1 MERQVIEF
9 RSERAYC
16 QDVPLAD
23 LASAFATPLYVYSR
37 QRLEANYRR
46 VADAFVPLGARVR
59 YSVKANSSG
68 AILRLL
74 RDWASGF
81 DVVSSGELYRTLRAG
96 ADPKTIVFAG
106 VGKTDAELSFAVEF
120 GVGWIN
126 VESSEEIEAL
136 DAIANTKGARPRAA
150 LRLNPVVEADTH
162 PHIATGGV
170 RSKFGIDLDEAERL
184 LSEATRFPQVNLAGL
199 HVHVGSQLAS
209 PDATVEAVRK
219 ALVLIER
226 YRLRML
232 DIGGGFPVNYGAD
245 ENSTPLTPDPSVFA
259 QALAPMLRHRD
270 LELLIEPGRSIVAD
284 AGLLLTRVLN
294 VKQRERRQLVVVDAG
309 MTELIR
315 PALYGAYHPIVP
327 LDMQQADPVATD
339 VVGPVCES
347 ADAFARDRPLPPLK
361 RGNLLAITHAGAY
374 GMSMASNYNSRPRP
388 AEVMVDGS
396 AVSLIR
402 KRETF
407 EDLLANEVTSDE

>member
-16 QDVPLAD
+16 QAVPLAD

-106 VGKTDAELSFAVEF
+106 VGKTDAELNFAVES

-136 DAIANTKGARPRAA
+136 DAIANAKGARPRAA

-162 PHIATGGV
+162 PHIATGGA

-184 LSEATRFPQVNLAGL
+184 LAEATRFPHVDLAGL

-219 ALVLIER
+219 ALVLIDR

-245 ENSTPLTPDPSVFA
+245 ENSTTLTPDPSVFA
-259 QALAPMLRHRD
+259 QALASMLRHRD

-284 AGLLLTRVLN
+284 AGLLLTRVLS
-294 VKQRERRQLVVVDAG
+294 VKQRERRQMVVVDAG

-315 PALYGAYHPIVP
+315 PALYGAHHPIVP

-361 RGNLLAITHAGAY
+361 RGDLLAITHAGAY
-374 GMSMASNYNSRPRP
+374 GMSMASNYNSRLRP
-388 AEVMVDGS
+388 AEVLVDG
-396 AVSLIR
+396 AAYTLIR
-402 KRETF
+402 ERETF
-407 EDLLANEVTSDE
+407 ADLVSGEIHL

>member
-59 YSVKANSSG
+59 YSVKANSSS

-106 VGKTDAELSFAVEF
+106 VGKTDAELNFAVES

-136 DAIANTKGARPRAA
+136 DAIANAKGARPRAA

-162 PHIATGGV
+162 PHIATGGA

-184 LSEATRFPQVNLAGL
+184 LAEATRFPHVDLAGL

-219 ALVLIER
+219 ALVLIDR

-245 ENSTPLTPDPSVFA
+245 ENSTTLTPDPSVFA
-259 QALAPMLRHRD
+259 QALASMLRHRD

-284 AGLLLTRVLN
+284 AGLLLTRVLS
-294 VKQRERRQLVVVDAG
+294 VKQRERRRMVVVDAG

-315 PALYGAYHPIVP
+315 PALYGAHHPIVP

-361 RGNLLAITHAGAY
+361 RGDLLAITHAGAY
-374 GMSMASNYNSRPRP
+374 GMSMASNYNSRLRP
-388 AEVMVDGS
+388 AEVLVDG
-396 AVSLIR
+396 AAYTLIR
-402 KRETF
+402 ERETF
-407 EDLLANEVTSDE
+407 ADLVSGEIHL